1 MARTPD
7 DSPQV
12 YVVSEITE
20 EEVVLTSRYHKL
32 TCRLERTWFG
42 ACVTVTSAEKLRRYR
57 PVLALE
63 VDAWFCVETSI
74 EEGDLIINRPVKGLS
89 HVES

>member
-1 MARTPD
+1 MARQAD
-7 DSPQV
+7 NSPQV
-12 YVVSEITE
+12 YEVSGITE
-20 EEVVLTSRYHKL
+20 EDVTLTSRYHEL

-42 ACVTVTSAEKLRRYR
+42 ACVSVLSAEKLRRFR

-63 VDAWFCVETSI
+63 VDQWFCFGTVLK
-74 EEGDLIINRPVKGLS
+74 EGDLIINRPVKGLS